1 MSIYLKWYIYLFI
14 SQLFWINVNCIP
26 FPIYSFSPRL
36 QMIPIVI
43 TLVTNE
49 GGSEELLE
57 EVEEE
62 MRRLGMQLNID
73 ITINEV
79 DRFGMKRYSDT

>member
-1 MSIYLKWYIYLFI
+1 
-14 SQLFWINVNCIP
+14 
-26 FPIYSFSPRL
+26 
-36 QMIPIVI
+36 MIPIVI

-57 EVEEE
+57 DVEEE
-62 MRRLGMQLNID
+62 METLGIQLNIN

-79 DRFGMKRYSDT
+79 DRFGKKRYSNIL